1 MSSQKELQEAM
12 DSLVRRE
19 GERGRGRGREGE
31 RERERGEGEGEG
43 ERERLVKITCKALMR
58 LK

>member
-1 MSSQKELQEAM
+1 MSLQKELQEAM

-19 GERGRGRGREGE
+19 GERERESGRESG
-31 RERERGEGEGEG
+31 RERERD
-43 ERERLVKITCKALMR
+43 RLVKIGTCKALMR

>member
-19 GERGRGRGREGE
+19 GERGR
-31 RERERGEGEGEG
+31 EGEG
-43 ERERLVKITCKALMR
+43 ERERLVKIGTCKALMR